1 MVIVKNLSFGY
12 KKKDL
17 LFSNLN
23 LNLEKGKV
31 YGLLGKNGSGKT
43 TLLKQ
48 ITGLLH
54 PKSGEIKINQV
65 DAKNRSAKLLSSYY
79 FLPEE
84 FHTPS
89 LNIKNFIDINAIF
102 YTHFNYQRFHE
113 SLEEFN
119 IPIDQK
125 LSKMSFGQKKKVMIS
140 FALATQTPIL
150 FADEPTNGLDIP
162 SKSIFR
168 KIMVDAINEERIFV
182 LSTHQVKDLDGI
194 IDALVVLDNGEIIL
208 NESIEQISQKLYFKQ
223 TETDSLPEILYAEK
237 QLNSYQSILKNTK
250 NKHSNINIELLFN
263 ALISDKKEEITTLFN
278 R

>member
-54 PKSGEIKINQV
+54 PKSGKIKINQV

>member
-1 MVIVKNLSFGY
+1 MITVENLSFGY

-23 LNLEKGKV
+23 LYLEKGKV

-54 PKSGEIKINQV
+54 PESGKIKIKQM
-65 DAKNRSAKLLSSYY
+65 DAKNRSAKLLSQYY

-84 FHTPS
+84 FDTPS
-89 LNIKNFIDINAIF
+89 LRIKNFIDTNAVF
-102 YTHFNYQRFHE
+102 YKNFNYQSFND

-119 IPIDQK
+119 IPTHQK
-125 LSKMSFGQKKKVMIS
+125 LNKMSFGQKKKVMIS

-168 KIMVDAINEERIFV
+168 KIMVDAINEDRIFV

-194 IDALVVLDNGEIIL
+194 IDALVVLDNGKIIL
-208 NESIEQISQKLYFKQ
+208 NESIESISEKLYFKA
-223 TETDSLPEILYAEK
+223 TETDSLPEVLYAEK
-237 QLNSYQSILKNTK
+237 RLNNYQSILKNTK